1 MDGFTQRNSL
11 WRSSTP
17 RARGGWFTR
26 GGYKGKY
33 QTCVNLHFQTLNI
46 VWDDFWPQNRIPG
59 KILILLDTQDLSV
72 HQKLPK
78 LDIAMFV
85 ICHGQLPFL
94 AMSNLGSFWRTDKSW
109 VSKSIRIL
117 PGIRFWGLKPSQTTF
132 TAWKQNLLVFVDSCL
147 VTLEGNLQPF
157 TAKFG
162 GPPLTPAA
170 SIFLI
175 WHVWKE
181 F

>member
-1 MDGFTQRNSL
+1 MLPLQS
-11 WRSSTP
+11 
-17 RARGGWFTR
+17 ARGGCFTK
-26 GGYKGKY
+26 GKYKGKY
-33 QTCVNLHFQTLNI
+33 QKCLKVHFDNLNI
-46 VWDDFWPQNRIPG
+46 NWGDFKPHNRFPG

-72 HQKLPK
+72 GQKLPK
-78 LDIAMFV
+78 LDIATFAF
-85 ICHGQLPFL
+85 CHCQLPFL

-132 TAWKQNLLVFVDSCL
+132 TVWKQNFSVFVDSCL

>member
-1 MDGFTQRNSL
+1 MSNKKYWGCWGQ
-11 WRSSTP
+11 WRAPKLCGKWLKVAFWSHK
-17 RARGGWFTR
+17 ARIH
-26 GGYKGKY
+26 KNIKV
-33 QTCVNLHFQTLNI
+33 CFQTKNI
-46 VWDDFWPQNRIPG
+46 VWDDYFILVIAKSRLAKNRNW
-59 KILILLDTQDLSV
+59 QW
-72 HQKLPK
+72 QM
-78 LDIAMFV
+78 ANM
-85 ICHGQLPFL
+85 

-109 VSKSIRIL
+109 VSKSIRIV
-117 PGIRFWGLKPSQTTF
+117 PGIRFWGLKPSQTAF
-132 TAWKQNLLVFVDSCL
+132 TVWKQNFSVFVNSCL